1 MPPPRGSPPP
11 SDYQP
16 PPPPDLD
23 DEGDPASDPDL
34 AAQVRAH
41 NVQLA
46 LARLERER
54 QRRAAEALRQEQAR
68 RVEAEG
74 AELRELVAAIL
85 CGGAR
90 LASIDPNILRS
101 PKALTA
107 LEIARK
113 VRDVLIQHELDAC
126 AEDALIFL
134 RETMNNPGANPKDRV
149 AAAQTILGARA
160 KMTGPKAGDPHQ
172 RLRAALTQGDTKL
185 VIGELTDAALQA
197 RLRDAL
203 ASTGAPDDGDV

>member
-11 SDYQP
+11 RDYAP

-23 DEGDPASDPDL
+23 DEADPATDSDL
-34 AAQVRAH
+34 AAQVREQR
-41 NVQLA
+41 VRLA

-54 QRRAAEALRQEQAR
+54 QAKEAEDLRRAQAK

-74 AELRELVAAIL
+74 AEMRELVAAIL

-107 LEIARK
+107 LDIARR

-134 RETMNNPGANPKDRV
+134 RETMNNPGANSKDRV

-172 RLRAALTQGDTKL
+172 RLRAALNQGEVKL

-203 ASTGAPDDGDV
+203 DGAAPDGE